1 MGKMKNIAM
10 DDFMDEAARLL
21 AEEIDREMIESIE
34 AEYLLSNGWKES
46 PLRKPWGPFSNWEA
60 ETAQWCHLHCT
71 GDYKYVLSHWWFEN
85 AADATAFTLRFA

>member
-1 MGKMKNIAM
+1 MKNTSIE
-10 DDFMDEAARLL
+10 DEVIGNVARLMQQ
-21 AEEIDREMIESIE
+21 EIDKELMESIE
-34 AEYLLSNGWKES
+34 AEHLLGNGWRES

-71 GDYKYVLSHWWFEN
+71 GDYKYVLSHWWFEH

>member
-10 DDFMDEAARLL
+10 DDVMDEAARLL
-21 AEEIDREMIESIE
+21 AQEIDRELMESIE
-34 AEYLLSNGWKES
+34 AEHLMGNGWRES

-85 AADATAFTLRFA
+85 PADATAFTLRFA

>member
-10 DDFMDEAARLL
+10 DDFMDEAARLS
-21 AEEIDREMIESIE
+21 AQEIDREMMESIE
-34 AEYLLSNGWKES
+34 AECLLGNGWKES

-60 ETAQWCHLHCT
+60 ETAQWCHLNCT

-85 AADATAFTLRFA
+85 PADATAFTLKFA